1 MAIKALCIDFY
12 GTLVWD
18 NDALMRDICSRISG
32 MSRMMISP
40 SDVGMKWWTLSKKYT
55 SKYHGENFKTMHEL
69 EEMALKEI
77 LTEYKC
83 YMESSSFA
91 DEIFTEMKR
100 PHVFDDASLFLAKLP
115 LPFVVLCNGDR
126 DDIERG
132 VEYTGLAINKVIC
145 SQDAKSY
152 KPNVRIFKY
161 AVKELGLVANEVLHI
176 GDSINSDIIPAQKIG
191 MKTAYLNRYSKA
203 VPKDFDCDYMCKTL
217 IGLKGIIK

>member
-18 NDALMRDICSRISG
+18 NDALIRDICSRISG
-32 MSRMMISP
+32 MSRMMILP
-40 SDVGMKWWTLSKKYT
+40 SDVAMRWWTLSQEYV
-55 SKYHGENFKTMHEL
+55 SKYHGENFKSMHDL
-69 EEMALKEI
+69 EEMALSSI
-77 LTEYKC
+77 LSEFKC
-83 YMESSSFA
+83 YMEPSSFA

-115 LPFVVLCNGDR
+115 LEYVVLCNADR

-132 VEYTGLAINKVIC
+132 VEYSGLAINKIIC

-152 KPNVRIFKY
+152 KPSEEIFRC
-161 AVKELGLVANEVLHI
+161 AVKELGFNSDEVLHI
-176 GDSINSDIIPAQKIG
+176 GDSINSDIIPAQNIG

-203 VPKDFDCDYMCKTL
+203 LPEGFDCDYMCKTL